1 MWRLIGGIVVGVVA
15 WFAIVTAINFGLRYG
30 WPEYAAVEKAMNF
43 TLAMMIA
50 RLAESAVASLI
61 SGAIAAAVARGD
73 RSFGGAGLLAG
84 LALMGLFAPVH
95 YWLWSK
101 FPVWYHLT
109 FLLSLPILSWV
120 GGQLVRTKPPAA

>member
-15 WFAIVTAINFGLRYG
+15 WFAIVTALNFGLRHG
-30 WPEYAAVEKAMNF
+30 WPDYAAVEKAMNF
-43 TLAMMIA
+43 TLPMMAA

-73 RSFGGAGLLAG
+73 RSFGGAAFLSG
-84 LALMGLFAPVH
+84 LALLGLFAPVH

-101 FPVWYHLT
+101 FPVWYHVT
-109 FLLSLPILSWV
+109 FLLSLPILSWL
-120 GGQLVRTKPPAA
+120 GGQLVRRQPSTG